1 MAADRPARAPPSFTA
16 RRIPPHG
23 TVDARR
29 TSDEH
34 TSPPARA
41 KRRRGGLARVDGHTR
56 DRKELGM
63 NWWTLFVWG
72 LAIIA
77 KILILSALFGGTTT

>member
-1 MAADRPARAPPSFTA
+1 
-16 RRIPPHG
+16 
-23 TVDARR
+23 
-29 TSDEH
+29 
-34 TSPPARA
+34 
-41 KRRRGGLARVDGHTR
+41 
-56 DRKELGM
+56 M